1 MVFSMNS
8 FKLLILLP
16 LVLLLSFDPCLA
28 EQEQENATVRRLVA
42 SSDPASID
50 VSHQF
55 IIQFERNEL
64 GEASKQNLSIPS
76 SSSNE
81 TDEEGSEED
90 DHDFKVVKE
99 IKSRNIIVVQF
110 RDSSAAAKW
119 RKNAKGIKYFE
130 KGEK

>member
-1 MVFSMNS
+1 MVFSMKS
-8 FKLLILLP
+8 FKLLIFLP

-28 EQEQENATVRRLVA
+28 EQERGTVRRLVA
-42 SSDPASID
+42 STSDPASID

-76 SSSNE
+76 TSSRNE
-81 TDEEGSEED
+81 TDEDGDEEEED
-90 DHDFKVVKE
+90 DFKVVKE
-99 IKSRNIIVVQF
+99 IKSRNIKVVKF
-110 RDSSAAAKW
+110 RDRAAAAKW
-119 RKNAKGIKYFE
+119 RKNAKGVKYFE